1 MQCSDLSST
10 ISGILIL
17 QYVLEMRNATSL
29 GWPLKHHTVAL
40 AFSVIPTCACHDSG
54 SCGVKPSIQKYRSAG
69 QWRLNLFVLNLI

>member
-29 GWPLKHHTVAL
+29 GKPLKQHTVAL
-40 AFSVIPTCACHDSG
+40 ALSVIPTCACHDSG
-54 SCGVKPSIQKYRSAG
+54 SCRVKPSVQKYRTAG
-69 QWRLNLFVLNLI
+69 QWRSRLLVLNLI